1 VPDVDENE
9 RLEEFVEGFS
19 LDPGV
24 NVIKQSFLVIGGRKK
39 LECLSIAIFFSQKLI
54 LQSFIE
60 EIYILERFITKPFFH
75 LCSKRV

>member
-1 VPDVDENE
+1 LAPDVDENE

-39 LECLSIAIFFSQKLI
+39 LECLSIAIFFQPGADPTKFYGVN
-54 LQSFIE
+54 LQS
-60 EIYILERFITKPFFH
+60 RAFH
-75 LCSKRV
+75 C